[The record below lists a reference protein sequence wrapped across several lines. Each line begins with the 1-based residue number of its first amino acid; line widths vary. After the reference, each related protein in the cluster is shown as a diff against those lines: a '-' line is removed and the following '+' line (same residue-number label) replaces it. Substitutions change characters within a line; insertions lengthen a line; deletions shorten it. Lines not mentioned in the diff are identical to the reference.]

1 LRETKKGK
9 VINMAKEIQQ
19 EATPAVQKR
28 AAGRKKKPGHLPVN
42 LFDVAAILVVVALI
56 ALAIS
61 GTQLSNVF
69 GFDTVGEDCTVE
81 YMIMFAD
88 VDQDLALSVSEGNT
102 VYGGAGTAYMGE
114 VITSPEV
121 QPYRVVA
128 YADGAAQMKEKPGA
142 VNVIVTVRAE
152 ATYTEGEGYRVGET
166 AVRVGDTLSLR
177 FPGYTGVGSCI
188 NISRTSD

>member
-1 LRETKKGK
+1 
-9 VINMAKEIQQ
+9 MAKEIQHGT
-19 EATPAVQKR
+19 APVVQKR
-28 AAGRKKKPGHLPVN
+28 TTGRKKKTGRLPVN
-42 LFDVAAILVVVALI
+42 LFDVAAILAVVAVI

-61 GTQLSNVF
+61 GTQLSRVF
-69 GFDTVGEDCTVE
+69 GFGTAGEDCTVE

-102 VYGGAGTAYMGE
+102 VHGGAGTAYMGE

-121 QPYRVVA
+121 QPHRVVG
-128 YADGAAQMKEKPGA
+128 YADGTAQMKEKPGA
-142 VNVIVTVRAE
+142 VNVIVTVRAD
-152 ATYTEGEGYRVGET
+152 AVYTEGEGYRVGDT
-166 AVRVGDTLSLR
+166 TVRVGDTLSLR